1 MVVGT
6 LGSLMSVT
14 SLVIFLCVMVAMAL
28 LSALWSASET
38 ALFSLSRNDRI
49 RLRKLSPQAASQAG
63 YLLNR
68 PRALLIA
75 LLTANTI
82 VATSYYVI
90 ASIFVT
96 DLEGWRALLVSL
108 ASLVFMTLCAE
119 ILPKTLASLNRVY
132 FARACVPIV
141 AGWFRIASPVCG
153 LIDRFCITPMTRLLT
168 PRASEEGNISVDELG
183 ELLEVGG
190 SAGAIDEREQRLLA
204 EVLEL
209 GTLRVRD
216 VMTPRVDIAWLD
228 ERATSAQVIDAVLR
242 TGHRK
247 FPVCRGGLEKQVV
260 GMLDAQHYLAAR
272 SQRGG
277 KSDPLVSTLLE
288 PVRYVPE
295 RARLDQL
302 LDHFRT
308 TETHL
313 ALCVDEVGAVTGL
326 VEVEDAVKELV
337 RTRPEVTGGDVRVE
351 KLGPGSWVV
360 PGRLGVRHWAD
371 FFGRELSAS
380 DAARVATVGG
390 LIMARLGR
398 VPKAGDCVSVGGVKL
413 RVEAMDGTF
422 IERVHVSIEAAD
434 AHGGA
439 A

>member
-1 MVVGT
+1 MYA
-6 LGSLMSVT
+6 SAAMSVT
-14 SLVIFLCVMVAMAL
+14 SLVIFLCVMAAMAM

-38 ALFSLSRNDRI
+38 ALFSLSRSDRV
-49 RLRKLSPQAASQAG
+49 RLRKLSPQAASQVG

-68 PRALLIA
+68 PRALLIS

-96 DLEGWRALLVSL
+96 DLEGWRAVVVSL
-108 ASLVFMTLCAE
+108 ASLVAMTLCAE

-132 FARACVPIV
+132 FARACVPVV
-141 AGWFRIASPVCG
+141 AGWFRLASPVCG
-153 LIDRFCITPMTRLLT
+153 VLDRYFISPLARLLM
-168 PRASEEGNISVDELG
+168 PRPAEEGVISVEELG
-183 ELLEVGG
+183 ELLDVGG
-190 SAGAIDEREQRLLA
+190 SVGAIDEREQRLLA

-216 VMTPRVDIAWLD
+216 VMAPRVDIAWLD
-228 ERATSAQVIDAVLR
+228 ERATSAEVIDAVLR

-272 SQRGG
+272 AQRGG
-277 KSDPLVSTLLE
+277 KSDPVVSTLLE
-288 PVRYVPE
+288 PVRYVPD

-308 TETHL
+308 TGTHL
-313 ALCVDEVGAVTGL
+313 ALCVDEVGALTGL

-337 RTRPEVTGGDVRVE
+337 RTRPEVQGGDVRVE
-351 KLGPGSWVV
+351 KLGPSRWMV

-371 FFGRELSAS
+371 FFGRDLNTTE
-380 DAARVATVGG
+380 AARVATVGG
-390 LIMARLGR
+390 LIMAKLGG
-398 VPKAGDCVSVGGVKL
+398 VPKPGATVSVGGVRL
-413 RVEAMDGTF
+413 RVDSMDGTLV
-422 IERVHVSIEAAD
+422 ERVEVSLESPEEPG
-434 AHGGA
+434 GGA

>member
-1 MVVGT
+1 
-6 LGSLMSVT
+6 MSVT
-14 SLVIFLCVMVAMAL
+14 SLVIFLCVMAAMAL
-28 LSALWSASET
+28 LSAMWSASET
-38 ALFSLSRNDRI
+38 ALFSLSRSDRV

-90 ASIFVT
+90 ASIFVK
-96 DLEGWRALLVSL
+96 DLSGWRALLVSV
-108 ASLVFMTLCAE
+108 ASLVCMTMCAE

-141 AGWFRIASPVCG
+141 AGWFRVAWPVCS
-153 LIDRFCITPMTRLLT
+153 LLDRFFITPMTRLLL
-168 PRASEEGNISVDELG
+168 PRREEGTAISVDELG

-190 SAGAIDEREQRLLA
+190 NAGAIDEREQRLLA

-216 VMTPRVDIAWLD
+216 VMAPRVDIAWLD
-228 ERATSAQVIDAVLR
+228 ERATSAQVIEAVLK

-247 FPVCRGGLEKQVV
+247 FPVCRGGLESQVV

-272 SQRGG
+272 AQRGG
-277 KSDPLVSTLLE
+277 KGDPVIATLLE
-288 PVRYVPE
+288 PVKYVPD

-302 LDHFRT
+302 LDHFRQT
-308 TETHL
+308 RTHL
-313 ALCVDEVGAVTGL
+313 ALCVDEHGALTGL
-326 VEVEDAVKELV
+326 IEVEDAVKELV

-351 KLGPGSWVV
+351 KLAPGRWIV

-371 FFGRELSAS
+371 FFGRDLSAA
-380 DAARVATVGG
+380 DGGRVATVGG
-390 LIMARLGR
+390 LVMARLGR
-398 VPKAGDCVSVGGVKL
+398 VPRPGDTMVVGGVKL
-413 RVEAMDGTF
+413 KVDSMDGTLV
-422 IERVHVSIEAAD
+422 ERVEVSIDVSGNAGPAPSEEAA
-434 AHGGA
+434 
-439 A
+439 